1 MSRGNTKNY
10 IGVIDMLCEGPIH
23 GLVNG
28 KASVYVNDIPFEDAR
43 VVGTFNETVNGTF
56 GTPKIYYAA
65 NSTTGNVVN
74 TTLTQNDV
82 GKYAAIEGKKVAN
95 ATLTVQA
102 LGWPASGV
110 WSSISGTGLNSDFTT
125 TDTGT
130 NLKYLM
136 LENANGVRYYTE
148 GTHTSGTEVSLA
160 IDVSRVNTQLL
171 HGSTWDVTII
181 NAVKI
186 ASVAADGVSFT
197 AETNISTTAVLEAN
211 AVKFHIKDQRTVD
224 TEVTQ
229 VDSQVSKVDAS
240 TVQFRRGTLD
250 QSPIQPVNSLSGG
263 IVITGTGG
271 AEPLLQPS
279 ADTNPF
285 SQATLFDI
293 NGYPEGQS
301 YTANSGAPLVIA
313 SSGGTGPSF
322 GLSAAQRAQIDEI
335 GIRIQYQSLVT
346 YDNEGGD
353 KQNASAIYVFQ
364 IAIKATSSS
373 NFSDYKTLFSQ
384 TGGRVTHTAN
394 TTAPVSFDHTIGLTR
409 FKPFSDFKI
418 RIVRLTR
425 PLGLPVLTNG
435 QNGGKTAADKDK
447 FTLQAA
453 SSIAGS
459 NLSSTIKDRLT
470 YPFTA
475 HAGVSFSSK
484 QYNSLPTRSYL
495 LQGLKV
501 RIPSSYTPR
510 EYSADGVAKYE
521 AYWDGDFK
529 KDSDGTH
536 LLYYTDNPA
545 WVFYDIVT
553 NNRYGAGRW
562 MDRGFINKFALY
574 RIAKY
579 CDELVDDGNGGKEP
593 RFRSNI
599 FLAKSTDV
607 YKVIK
612 DMATVFIGM
621 VYWLD
626 GKLTPIQDVPSEPIY
641 TFSKANVIEGSFS
654 YETTGRKTRANQV
667 VVTWNDP
674 NANYEPVPLIVE
686 DREAIV
692 KTKRIVSEKAV
703 AMGATSEA
711 QALRYG
717 RWKLWTAQNQNEI
730 VSFRTGLQGAFIRPG
745 DVINIQDR
753 DRFGVDYSGVI
764 KSINAG
770 SSSTT
775 ITFDRAL
782 TDVSNASTFKLST
795 LVTEYAA
802 FYSGTDPIRI
812 DGNGYRVSSGGT
824 LFNRGDR
831 FTAKFWI
838 PDATPD
844 GTATFDLDPVSD
856 IYALSTENAE
866 KAVTNAFTVF
876 EEANG
881 PLNSAGDNISG
892 GTRYNSAPLSLD
904 WKEYSY
910 VVTKTV
916 TLNTDRTTAS
926 TLSNYETREA
936 PQAGTV
942 FALQA
947 EDSDS
952 VEILGSK
959 QQFRVLSIAQSE
971 EKNIYSISAA
981 EYNIAKYDAVDK
993 DYALGVTPDN
1003 AFPVIEDPDEIV
1015 PPPEILYITL
1025 DSDSTRP
1032 GEELILTWKKP
1043 QELFLNLLDTITS
1056 RDFSFIDRYEV
1067 FHNIPEL
1074 DSPISTRQTSMRF
1087 DKLQDGFYTFR
1098 VRAVSR
1104 KQNYSEFVSTQF
1116 EVTDQYGTN
1125 VPRIIG
1131 GLPKGIVSNSQFEY
1145 SFDSGSSTP
1154 EAIRFIND
1162 TPAGFSVGNSL
1173 DADSNVATS
1182 LSNINVGGLGLEA
1195 HRETSGTPS
1204 WYWLMYDGGTHLGFW
1219 DQDSLETLPYYR
1231 KIPSGGWRGSEQFR
1245 APNSGLGF
1253 STLGTTNFTLAAN
1266 STRLKRTTAHGLT
1279 VRDIVLFENPNKLKA
1294 TFISS
1299 ITADTESVRVVTSS
1313 NHNLQNED
1321 KIIFEQV
1328 GGMTSLNNQTYLVN
1342 YINATTFTLINVDTG
1357 SAIGSSD
1364 VTGSFTSG
1372 GWVRPVELQAARVMG
1387 VIDDNEVIL
1396 DRSFSTAFDNELY
1409 KAEYKVDYKDD
1420 AVFGRVRWS
1429 EHSAGTNSFRVDK
1442 FLTLDPSLSVGRSG
1456 LIETSIDAIQYEKG
1470 TDGSTVTQTTTF
1482 SDIRA
1487 TVTAIGFSKPEFR
1500 VTTLSSDLNRQNLVG
1515 NDFVGADTAGGFS
1528 KEFIIH
1534 DTSAL
1539 GKGDGSLLEV
1549 AVEIREVNN
1558 VGINTTVKSSIV
1570 RIVDGAEGVDGKTV
1584 RLNAEDYSILYDSS
1598 GARPSHSGT
1607 VTVNGQPN
1615 EGINITA
1622 TARNF
1627 TDALFRFKETGDPDF
1642 GNYVDGTTPSGTNPQ
1657 TAAIT
1662 FAVPSTLPT
1671 DGTRVFEVEV
1681 ADKPPNYNSGTQQG
1695 TDSDGNAVLPTVQA
1709 NDSISLIFVAEG
1721 AGGINLVNS
1730 NSAHAYAT
1738 EANGNPITTN
1748 DTIPNSDTTL
1758 ELLIGGIV
1766 GTYVG
1771 YGSDGNNL
1779 NTFTAGGFT
1788 GTLPSGS
1795 WYIASAVSSEGCF
1808 TAGKITAV
1816 TNNVVSIAPVDI
1828 NTSHSSYP
1836 GDNNETITWTIK
1848 VGTKDGEVEIKTV
1861 QSLSKS
1867 LKGQAGPSMS
1877 LTNDNVSVPLDN
1889 NNVADFSNTQ
1899 TEVQVFDGPTELQY
1913 TNTTPGDG
1921 EFNISISNGTGVTGG
1936 DSIPVPISGDKF
1948 ASVADITGLTGNTG
1962 IRTISVS
1969 GKDAAG
1975 NALPSLSKAQT
1986 FTKVTS
1992 GTIGTRGK
2000 KSFTGYLYFQSSS
2013 SSAPSP
2019 PSNTNVTANF
2029 NTNTLSGGVIGTGST
2044 NWNQIAPTFVAGNT
2058 NKYWYVFFS
2067 ASEDGNYNADTD
2079 TFDSVDI
2086 NFGTVVYQGIGFQG
2100 LVTFS
2105 GTNGTTIS
2113 VEDANG
2119 VTQVLDITQID
2130 GSKITTG
2137 SIQSIN
2143 YSDNSSSNF
2152 SSAGSKFDIANGTI
2166 ETPHFFSNS
2175 SGAEF
2180 KGSVTL
2186 AASSNLTIG
2195 GSQLAQVALTG
2206 VYNHLSGTPTLS
2218 TVATSGSYND
2228 LANAPN
2234 LSTVAT
2240 SGSYND
2246 LANLPSLFSGVYNDL
2261 SGKPNLFSGNYAD
2274 LNGKPTIPGDINDLN
2289 DATNLLFSGAYN
2301 DLSGRPTLPTALS
2314 DLNNDIGAITGIT
2327 TGSNQYASIVSGALQ
2342 LNPGNIVGASTAIT
2356 AINSGS
2362 TTFAQVANN
2371 ELTIVPSAI
2380 VLSTDAVTSVV
2391 DAASNSG
2398 FVTLSSNTLT
2408 LDSRNISIS
2417 SLSGA
2422 GNLATQ
2428 NVTDLD
2434 FVASNTTISA
2444 GRIALTT
2451 SGLIVADDNST
2462 TTSGTS
2468 RIVLDT
2474 TGGNNAIYVYDDSS
2488 SNARV
2493 ILGKIS

>member
-23 GLVNG
+23 GLVDG
-28 KASVYVNDIPFEDAR
+28 KASVYVNDIPFEDSR

-56 GTPKIYYAA
+56 GSPKIYYAA
-65 NSTTGNVVN
+65 NSTTGNVLN
-74 TTLTQNDV
+74 TTLTEKDV
-82 GKYAAIEGKKVAN
+82 GKYVAIEGTKVAGV
-95 ATLTVQA
+95 TLSINSI
-102 LGWPASGV
+102 GWPANIQYA
-110 WSSISGTGLNSDFTT
+110 SISGAGLNSDFTT

-136 LENANGVRYYTE
+136 LENANGVRYYME
-148 GTHTSGTEVSLA
+148 GTHTSGTQVSLA
-160 IDVSRVNTQLL
+160 IDVARVNTQLL
-171 HGSTWDVTII
+171 NGSTWDVSII

-186 ASVAADGVSFT
+186 ASVAAGGASFT

-224 TEVTQ
+224 TEVT
-229 VDSQVSKVDAS
+229 SINNQVSKVDAS

-250 QSPIQPVNSLSGG
+250 QAPIQPVNSLSGG
-263 IVITGTGG
+263 ITITGTGA

-279 ADTNPF
+279 EDTNPF
-285 SQATLFDI
+285 SQSTLFDL

-301 YTANSGAPLVIA
+301 YAANSGAPLVIA
-313 SSGGTGPSF
+313 SSGGTGPNF
-322 GLSAAQRAQIDEI
+322 GLSAAQRAQIDEV

-346 YDNEGGD
+346 YNNEGGD
-353 KQNASAIYVFQ
+353 KESASAIYVFQ
-364 IAIKATSSS
+364 IAIKATSTSS
-373 NFSDYKTLFSQ
+373 FSDYKTLFSQ

-394 TTAPVSFDHTIGLTR
+394 TTAPVSFDHTIGLSR

-435 QNGGKTAADKDK
+435 QNGGKTDKDK
-447 FTLQAA
+447 YTLQAA

-475 HAGVSFSSK
+475 HAAVSFSSK

-510 EYSADGVAKYE
+510 EYSEDGVAKYE

-579 CDELVDDGNGGKEP
+579 CDELVDDGRGGKEP

-599 FLAKSTDV
+599 FLARATDV

-626 GKLTPIQDVPSEPIY
+626 GKLTAIQDVPSEPVY
-641 TFSKANVIEGSFS
+641 TFSKANVIEGSFN

-674 NANYEPVPLIVE
+674 NANYQPVPLIVE

-692 KTKRIVSEKAV
+692 KSKRIVSEKAV

-764 KSINAG
+764 KSISVGSGNA
-770 SSSTT
+770 T
-775 ITFDRAL
+775 ITFDRSL
-782 TDVSNASTFKLST
+782 TNVSNASTFELST

-812 DGNGYRVSSGGT
+812 DSNGYRVSSGGT

-844 GTATFDLDPVSD
+844 SPATFDLDPVSD

-876 EEANG
+876 QEANG
-881 PLNSAGDNISG
+881 PLNQTGQNNSDG
-892 GTRYNSAPLSLD
+892 GYNSQPLPLE

-916 TLNTDRTTAS
+916 GLNGDRTAATTTS
-926 TLSNYETREA
+926 SYETREL

-947 EDSDS
+947 EDNDN

-959 QQFRVLSIAQSE
+959 QQFRVLSIVQSE
-971 EKNIYSISAA
+971 EKNIYSINAA

-993 DYALGVTPDN
+993 DYALGVTPN
-1003 AFPVIEDPDEIV
+1003 NVFPIIEDPDEIV
-1015 PPPEILYITL
+1015 PPPEVLFITL
-1025 DSDSTRP
+1025 DSDSSKP

-1043 QELFLNLLDTITS
+1043 QETFTDAEGNTQT
-1056 RDFSFIDRYEV
+1056 RDYSFIDRYEV

-1074 DSPISTRQTSMRF
+1074 DSPISTSQTSIRF
-1087 DKLQDGFYTFR
+1087 DRLQDGFYTFR

-1116 EVTDQYGTN
+1116 EVTDQYGTH

-1131 GLPKGIVSNSQFEY
+1131 GLPKGIVSNSQFDY

-1154 EAIRFIND
+1154 EAIRFL
-1162 TPAGFSVGNSL
+1162 TEGAAGFSVGNSL
-1173 DADSNVATS
+1173 DTDFNVATS
-1182 LSNINVGGLGLEA
+1182 LSSVDISGLGLAA

-1245 APNSGLGF
+1245 AANSGLGF
-1253 STLGTTNFTLAAN
+1253 SSLGTTNFTLAPN

-1279 VRDIVLFENPNKLKA
+1279 VRDIVLFDNPNKLKA

-1299 ITADTESVRVVTSS
+1299 ITAAGSSVSVVTSTA
-1313 NHNLQNED
+1313 HNLQNGD

-1328 GGMTSLNNQTYLVN
+1328 GGATSLNNQTYKANVFTSTRFELVN
-1342 YINATTFTLINVDTG
+1342 VEDGGPTPA
-1357 SAIGSSD
+1357 SA

-1372 GWVRPVELQAARVMG
+1372 GWIRAVGLQAARVMG
-1387 VIDDNEVIL
+1387 VVDDNEVIL
-1396 DRSFSTAFDNELY
+1396 DRSFSTAFDDDLY

-1429 EHSAGTNSFRVDK
+1429 ENSAGANVFKVDK
-1442 FLTLDPSLSVGRSG
+1442 FITLDPSLSVGRSG

-1470 TDGSTVTQTTTF
+1470 TDGTVTQTSTF

-1487 TVTAIGFSKPEFR
+1487 TVTAVGFSNPEFR
-1500 VTTLSSDLNRQNLVG
+1500 VSTLSSDFNKQSLLSDSFTG
-1515 NDFVGADTAGGFS
+1515 PDTVGGFS

-1534 DTSAL
+1534 DSSAL
-1539 GKGDGSLLEV
+1539 AKGNGSLLEV
-1549 AVEIREVNN
+1549 AVEIREASN
-1558 VGINTTVKSSIV
+1558 VGINATVSSSIV
-1570 RIVDGAEGVDGKTV
+1570 RITDGAEGVDGKTV

-1598 GARPSHSGT
+1598 GANPSHSGT
-1607 VTVNGQPN
+1607 VTVNEQAN
-1615 EGINITA
+1615 TGINITA

-1627 TDALFRFKETGDPDF
+1627 TDALFRFKEAGGSF
-1642 GNYVDGTTPSGTNPQ
+1642 GSYVDGTTPSGTSPQ
-1657 TAAIT
+1657 TASIT
-1662 FAVPSTLPT
+1662 FAVPTTLPT
-1671 DGTRVFEVEV
+1671 FGSRVFEVEV
-1681 ADKPPNYNSGTQQG
+1681 AEKPPNYNSGTQEG
-1695 TDSDGNAVLPTVQA
+1695 ADSDGNTVTPTVQA
-1709 NDSISLIFVAEG
+1709 NDSISLLFVADG
-1721 AGGINLVNS
+1721 AGGIFVSNP
-1730 NSAHAYAT
+1730 NSAHAYAA

-1771 YGSDGNNL
+1771 YGSDGNDL
-1779 NTFTAGGFT
+1779 NTFRAGGFT
-1788 GTLPSGS
+1788 GTLPAGS
-1795 WYIASAVSSEGCF
+1795 WYIASAVSSEDCF
-1808 TAGKITAV
+1808 IPGKITAV

-1828 NTSHSSYP
+1828 DTSHSSYP

-1867 LKGQAGPSMS
+1867 TKGLGAVGLSIS
-1877 LTNDNVSVPLDN
+1877 NDNVSIVKDSN
-1889 NNVADFSNTQ
+1889 GSFDFSNTGS
-1899 TEVQVFDGPTELQY
+1899 VIQVSDGTGNLQFITSGTPGAGEY
-1913 TNTTPGDG
+1913 TLDIQDTDVTTP
-1921 EFNISISNGTGVTGG
+1921 STGALTVSGKNAVLAAITAVTNP
-1936 DSIPVPISGDKF
+1936 STFTSGSRQVTATGKDAVGSDFTLIKTQTI
-1948 ASVADITGLTGNTG
+1948 ASVA
-1962 IRTISVS
+1962 
-1969 GKDAAG
+1969 AG
-1975 NALPSLSKAQT
+1975 NVGA
-1986 FTKVTS
+1986 
-1992 GTIGTRGK
+1992 RGK
-2000 KSFTGYLYFQSSS
+2000 KTFNGYLYFQSASS
-2013 SSAPSP
+2013 DAPDAPSN
-2019 PSNTNVTANF
+2019 SGVTMNF
-2029 NTNTLSGGVIGTGST
+2029 TTGVMSGGVIGTDAT
-2044 NWNQIAPTFVAGNT
+2044 DWNQVAPTFAAAEG
-2058 NKYWYVFFS
+2058 NKYWYVYYT
-2067 ASEDGNYNADTD
+2067 AEEDGTYDSSTD
-2079 TFDSVDI
+2079 TYDSQDI
-2086 NFGTVVYQGIGFQG
+2086 TFGTVVYQGIGFSG
-2100 LVTFS
+2100 LVVFQSDGNLSDGNSTFNPADIINS
-2105 GTNGTTIS
+2105 NTTTI
-2113 VEDANG
+2113 NG
-2119 VTQVLDITQID
+2119 
-2130 GSKITTG
+2130 GKITATSITAAKLDLVSNDVINFLGFTPYNSTNPDGYQTATNVSNTIAENAEGFQTATNVNSLIAANPEEFQTATEVSAAITAAAPDLSGFLTTVVAGNTYATQTTVTNLTNLVNGKQDSSTAINTG
-2137 SIQSIN
+2137 N
-2143 YSDNSSSNF
+2143 FSSNF
-2152 SSAGSKFDIANGTI
+2152 LTNFNSQTTAQGVAFESELMEKVTADVTANTGDTTKIANFRSALGSTGLSQSSD
-2166 ETPHFFSNS
+2166 FFDSNGNINS
-2175 SGAEF
+2175 TF
-2180 KGSVTL
+2180 
-2186 AASSNLTIG
+2186 SSNLT
-2195 GSQLAQVALTG
+2195 S
-2206 VYNHLSGTPTLS
+2206 S
-2218 TVATSGSYND
+2218 
-2228 LANAPN
+2228 
-2234 LSTVAT
+2234 
-2240 SGSYND
+2240 
-2246 LANLPSLFSGVYNDL
+2246 
-2261 SGKPNLFSGNYAD
+2261 NLFMRATLDS
-2274 LNGKPTIPGDINDLN
+2274 TS
-2289 DATNLLFSGAYN
+2289 DAG
-2301 DLSGRPTLPTALS
+2301 LSVTSDNKLKLDASAISLTSSQVTAA
-2314 DLNNDIGAITGIT
+2314 GAIT
-2327 TGSNQYASIVSGALQ
+2327 
-2342 LNPGNIVGASTAIT
+2342 
-2356 AINSGS
+2356 S
-2362 TTFAQVANN
+2362 TTN
-2371 ELTIVPSAI
+2371 I
-2380 VLSTDAVTSVV
+2380 
-2391 DAASNSG
+2391 SG
-2398 FVTLSSNTLT
+2398 GRITLSSG
-2408 LDSRNISIS
+2408 S
-2417 SLSGA
+2417 
-2422 GNLATQ
+2422 
-2428 NVTDLD
+2428 LD
-2434 FVASNTTISA
+2434 FSTSA
-2444 GRIALTT
+2444 VTG
-2451 SGLIVADDNST
+2451 NNN
-2462 TTSGTS
+2462 
-2468 RIVLDT
+2468 IVLDT
-2474 TGGNNAIYVYDDSS
+2474 TSNNNRIIIYAGNT
-2488 SNARV
+2488 ARV